1 MTKAEQKKVETEARY
16 DFIKKTYAAVLE
28 CIPERTR
35 GIRTIVQ
42 IRLDHKSSNRYI
54 HFHKYGGDLNVLIYG
69 DGNVAIEV
77 KEIFHSDFKVQVY
90 KYPEDNDRQPEFW
103 KELKELLS
111 GLIEIFVEHS
121 FVDWHTYMDYV
132 SVKQDLKAAYE
143 QVKEDFCRE

>member
-1 MTKAEQKKVETEARY
+1 MTKAEQKKAETEARY
-16 DFIKKTYAAVLE
+16 DFIKKTYATVLE
-28 CIPERTR
+28 CIPETTR
-35 GIRTIVQ
+35 GVRTTVQ

-77 KEIFHSDFKVQVY
+77 KEIFHSDFKAQVFG
-90 KYPEDNDRQPEFW
+90 YPEDNDRQQVFW
-103 KELKELLS
+103 QELKELLS
-111 GLIEIFVEHS
+111 DLIEIFVEHS

-143 QVKEDFCRE
+143 LVKADFCRE